1 MTTSVSVTLPTPNHK
16 RVKVES
22 MHLNSETGEEIIS
35 QTIELEHGQTSAVF
49 HVWDGQFI
57 KITEID

>member
-1 MTTSVSVTLPTPNHK
+1 MTTSISVTLPTPNHK

-22 MHLNSETGEEIIS
+22 MHLHPETGEEIITQS
-35 QTIELEHGQTSAVF
+35 IELEHGQTSAIF
-49 HVWDGQFI
+49 NVWDGQFV